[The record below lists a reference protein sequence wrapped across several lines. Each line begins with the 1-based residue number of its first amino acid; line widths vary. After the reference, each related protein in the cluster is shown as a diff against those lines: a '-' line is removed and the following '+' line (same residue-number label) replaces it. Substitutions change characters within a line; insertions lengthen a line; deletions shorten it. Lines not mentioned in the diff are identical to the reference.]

1 MFNTI
6 MILSIAVNIL
16 LAAIVILFFIKMR
29 NLEKR
34 YKEFISNFNKNG
46 DIEETFENYVKM
58 VNNVNEENKIMKAN
72 QLNMEKTINNCIQ
85 NVGII
90 RYNAFEDVGSELS
103 FAIALLDNNDNGF
116 VVNSIYG
123 RTSSSVYAKKI
134 ENGTSKYTL
143 SEEEIRA
150 INMAKE

>member
-72 QLNMEKTINNCIQ
+72 QLNMEKNINNCIQ

-90 RYNAFEDVGSELS
+90 RYNAFKDVGSELS